1 MEFVLI
7 KPNGVIEIYHSLR
20 RLCVENSLDPS
31 EIKRNMLPITTKSGL
46 KIYGLVP
53 DTRI

>member
-7 KPNGVIEIYHSLR
+7 KPNGVIAIYHSLR
-20 RLCVENSLDPS
+20 RLCVENGLDPS
-31 EIKRNMLPITTKSGL
+31 EIKKDMLPMTTKCKL
-46 KIYGLVP
+46 KIYGLIP